1 MITTINEFK
10 YNNILPNF
18 KAYITLEKLLLLKED
33 DDNSGRY
40 FEWDLTKDVED
51 DIRTIDKLKLG
62 YVQIKKYING
72 LLDKLH
78 ALPEAVQIKL
88 FKTVVIGFISFIT
101 MPQMLS
107 TIGSYF
113 DSKPNVSATTV
124 DKYKNIIK
132 VAYDT
137 NKGTIKKAEE
147 IKKNIETLPTEFSD
161 TLVEFLK
168 YEEGSIKDKGEPVL
182 TAYKIGDG
190 MVTIGYGHAEPIATT
205 KMIPNKTT
213 ITKDQA
219 IDLLIEDIKEAQGQ
233 LDNILNAWKKDG
245 LKPRITQGMYDSMI
259 SMIYNMGIGNFR
271 KTQFIQDVK
280 NGNYKTASEKIKK
293 TMISYPG
300 HVKRRVKESNL
311 FSIDDVTKF
320 MYNT

>member
-10 YNNILPNF
+10 YNNILSNF
-18 KAYITLEKLLLLKED
+18 KAYITIEKLLLLKEE
-33 DDNSGRY
+33 DNNGRY
-40 FEWDLTKDVED
+40 FQWDLTKDVED

-62 YVQIKKYING
+62 YDQIKKYING

-88 FKTVVIGFISFIT
+88 FKTVVIAFLSFVT

-107 TIGSYF
+107 LITSYF
-113 DSKPNVSATTV
+113 DSKPTVSTSTV
-124 DKYKNIIK
+124 DKYKKVVK

-137 NKGTIKKAEE
+137 NMGTIKKAQELQ
-147 IKKNIETLPTEFSD
+147 KKINTLPTEFSD

-168 YEEGSIKDKGEPVL
+168 YEEGSIENKGEPVL
-182 TAYKIGDG
+182 TAYKLGDG

-205 KMIPNKTT
+205 KLIPNKTK
-213 ITKDQA
+213 ISKDQA

-233 LDNILNAWKKDG
+233 LDDILNDWKSQGIKMH
-245 LKPRITQGMYDSMI
+245 ITQGMYDSMI

-271 KTQFIQDVK
+271 KTDFIQYVK
-280 NGNYKTASEKIKK
+280 QGKYKTAAEKIKD

-300 HVKRRVKESNL
+300 HVKRRDKEAKL
-311 FSIDDVTKF
+311 FAATDVTKF
-320 MYNT
+320 VYNV